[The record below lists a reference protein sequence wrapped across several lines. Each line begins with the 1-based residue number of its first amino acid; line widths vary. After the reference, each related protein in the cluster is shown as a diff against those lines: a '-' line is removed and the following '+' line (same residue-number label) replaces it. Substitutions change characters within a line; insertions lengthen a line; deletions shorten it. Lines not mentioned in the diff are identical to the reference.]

1 MHHQPRQAYQGQNCF
16 HNSSTL
22 SNVFK
27 MTNNVT
33 ACTCAYMVE
42 VNSLVEKEKSEIL
55 KLMLYVHCTVPLF
68 LTNSFIPDNRGCCAA
83 STDLLTVNDNWIAVF
98 CDLRWRKKRGNK
110 PKAISSRSDGTAQA
124 TQSPTSKSDA
134 SLWTSSLWTRLH
146 RFTNWFDEH
155 YTPNSLWI
163 TPQTF
168 LWTFGKRIYSSSKQ

>member
-1 MHHQPRQAYQGQNCF
+1 MYLRLYGR
-16 HNSSTL
+16 SEL
-22 SNVFK
+22 
-27 MTNNVT
+27 
-33 ACTCAYMVE
+33 TCRKGKIW
-42 VNSLVEKEKSEIL
+42 SSEIN
-55 KLMLYVHCTVPLF
+55 VICTVPLF

-110 PKAISSRSDGTAQA
+110 PKTISSTSDGTAQV

-146 RFTNWFDEH
+146 RIINWLNEH
-155 YTPNSLWI
+155 YIPNSLQI